1 MIPFTPSGLPCYVE
15 TVGRVSRP
23 ATIEVTDAWLYG
35 SAGRVT
41 LVRTGQHITVCFR
54 YERNRLRIPTTL
66 DAMLVRPD
74 GHAETNY
81 TARLKK
87 PISGLAPGPML

>member
-1 MIPFTPSGLPCYVE
+1 MIPFTTAGLPCYVE
-15 TVGRVSRP
+15 TVRRVSRP

-41 LVRTGQHITVCFR
+41 LVHTGQRISVCFR

-81 TARLKK
+81 TARLKR
-87 PISGLAPGPML
+87 PISRLEPGPML